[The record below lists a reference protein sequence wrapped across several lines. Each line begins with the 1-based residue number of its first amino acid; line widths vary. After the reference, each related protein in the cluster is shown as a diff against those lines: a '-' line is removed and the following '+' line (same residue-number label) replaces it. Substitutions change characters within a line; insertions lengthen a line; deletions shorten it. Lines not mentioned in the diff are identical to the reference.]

1 MDEDTAMCCET
12 MSVVAEEELRMVEVV
27 KGGTRF
33 CPEAAEAKR
42 CRLTKDFDFA
52 WHQTDQ

>member
-1 MDEDTAMCCET
+1 MCCET

-33 CPEAAEAKR
+33 SPEAAEAKMEPES
-42 CRLTKDFDFA
+42 LVQVNEGGF
-52 WHQTDQ
+52 